1 MWDVKTAWKKS
12 DGVSLDVVEMMRDV
26 MGEWIE
32 FVGLNGP
39 RSVDEVSVK
48 TRVASV
54 VGLVLVLVVLFR

>member
-12 DGVSLDVVEMMRDV
+12 DGLSLDVVEMMRDV
-26 MGEWIE
+26 MGESIK